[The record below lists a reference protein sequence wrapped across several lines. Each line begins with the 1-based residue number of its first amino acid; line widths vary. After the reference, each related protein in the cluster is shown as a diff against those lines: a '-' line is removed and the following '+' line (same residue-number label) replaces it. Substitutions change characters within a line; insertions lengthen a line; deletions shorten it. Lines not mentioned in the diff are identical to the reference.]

1 MSPVDTVPGSTC
13 CVKSTKTLSPRL
25 GVVMHAC
32 SPRNQEV
39 EARGSGVQT
48 AQTASAT
55 HRHFETSLGYRKL
68 SPKKKKKTNEEKSK
82 LPICSYAM
90 SH

>member
-13 CVKSTKTLSPRL
+13 CVKSTKTLSPQL

-48 AQTASAT
+48 ASAI

-68 SPKKKKKTNEEKSK
+68 SPKKQKTNEEKSK

>member
-39 EARGSGVQT
+39 EARGSGVQI
-48 AQTASAT
+48 ASAI
-55 HRHFETSLGYRKL
+55 HRHFETSLGYRKP
-68 SPKKKKKTNEEKSK
+68 SPPKKNKNK
-82 LPICSYAM
+82 
-90 SH
+90 